1 MRRFSL
7 SLKNKNPISL
17 TSMRFL
23 KILLALVVLLLVIGG
38 VLLWTVPADFAYRQ
52 GARFLGP
59 IVLSGVRGTLWD
71 GHADGVSVLGR
82 DLGEID
88 WRMSKGGLL
97 RGTMVADVRIQGT
110 DIDAA
115 GLVERESGGALTLR
129 DVHFRFPAE
138 VLAPMLDV
146 KDLSLQGAV
155 SGVVAIA
162 SVRNGLV
169 ESATGNARWTEAG
182 VSGAADARFADI
194 LGEFAAKPGGGIA
207 GTAHDD
213 GTGNL
218 AVNATFQVALDGFK
232 ADAVLSARNDDP
244 QVQETLRHV
253 GEPQPDGSSKL
264 AIRGR
269 IFKLY

>member
-1 MRRFSL
+1 MRV
-7 SLKNKNPISL
+7 
-17 TSMRFL
+17 L
-23 KILLALVVLLLVIGG
+23 KILLALVVLLLLVGG
-38 VLLWTVPADFAYRQ
+38 VVLWTLPADVAYRQ

-59 IVLSGVRGTLWD
+59 VVLSGVRGTLWD

-88 WRMSKGGLL
+88 WRMSKGSLL
-97 RGTMVADVRIQGT
+97 RGNMAADVRIQGV
-110 DIDAA
+110 DVDAA
-115 GLVERESGGALTLR
+115 GLVERDRDGVLTLR
-129 DVHFRFPAE
+129 DVRFRFPAE
-138 VLAPMLDV
+138 MLAPMLDM
-146 KDLSLQGAV
+146 KDLVLLGAV
-155 SGVVAIA
+155 SGVVATA
-162 SVRNGLV
+162 TVRNGLV
-169 ESATGNARWTEAG
+169 EAATGNARWSEAG
-182 VSGAADARFADI
+182 VSGAADARIADI
-194 LGEFAAKPGGGIA
+194 LGEFAAQPNGGIA

-218 AVNATFQVALDGFK
+218 AVNATFQIALAGFT

-269 IFKLY
+269 MFKLY

>member
-1 MRRFSL
+1 MRV
-7 SLKNKNPISL
+7 
-17 TSMRFL
+17 L
-23 KILLALVVLLLVIGG
+23 KILLVLVILLLVVGG
-38 VLLWTVPADFAYRQ
+38 VLLWTLPADVAYRQ

-59 IVLSGVRGTLWD
+59 VVLSGVRGTLWD

-82 DLGEID
+82 DLGEVD
-88 WRMSKGGLL
+88 WRMSKGGVL
-97 RGTMVADVRIQGT
+97 RGSMVADVRIQGT
-110 DIDAA
+110 DVDAA
-115 GLVERESGGALTLR
+115 GLVERERNGALTLR

-155 SGVVAIA
+155 SGVVATA
-162 SVRNGLV
+162 TVQNGLV
-169 ESATGNARWTEAG
+169 ASAAGNARWSEAG
-182 VSGAADARFADI
+182 ISGAADARFADI
-194 LGEFAAKPGGGIA
+194 LAEFAAQPNGGVA

-218 AVNATFQVALDGFK
+218 AVNATFRAALDGFS
-232 ADAVLSARNDDP
+232 ADAVLRARNNDP

-253 GEPQPDGSSKL
+253 GEPQPDGSSKV

-269 IFKLY
+269 MFKLY

>member
-1 MRRFSL
+1 
-7 SLKNKNPISL
+7 
-17 TSMRFL
+17 MRFL
-23 KILLALVVLLLVIGG
+23 KILLALVILLLVVGG
-38 VLLWTVPADFAYRQ
+38 VLLWTLPADVAYRQ

-82 DLGEID
+82 DLGEMD
-88 WRMSKGGLL
+88 WRMSKGGVL
-97 RGTMVADVRIQGT
+97 RGSMAADVRIQGT
-110 DIDAA
+110 DVDAA
-115 GLVERESGGALTLR
+115 GLVERERGGALILR

-146 KDLSLQGAV
+146 KDLSLLGAV
-155 SGVVAIA
+155 SGVVATA
-162 SVRNGLV
+162 TVQNGLV
-169 ESATGNARWTEAG
+169 ASAAGNARWSEAG
-182 VSGAADARFADI
+182 ISGAADARFADI
-194 LGEFAAKPGGGIA
+194 LAEFAAQPNGGVA

-218 AVNATFQVALDGFK
+218 AVNATFRAALDGFS
-232 ADAVLSARNDDP
+232 ADAVLSARNNDP

-253 GEPQPDGSSKL
+253 GEPQPDGSSKV

-269 IFKLY
+269 TFKLY

>member
-1 MRRFSL
+1 MR
-7 SLKNKNPISL
+7 I
-17 TSMRFL
+17 L
-23 KILLALVVLLLVIGG
+23 KILFALVVLLLVIGG

-59 IVLSGVRGTLWD
+59 VVLTGVRGTLWD

-82 DLGEID
+82 DLGEVD

-97 RGTMVADVRIQGT
+97 RGSMVADVRVQGT
-110 DIDAA
+110 DVDAA
-115 GLVERESGGALTLR
+115 GLVERERDGGLVLR

-146 KDLSLQGAV
+146 KDLSLLGAV
-155 SGVVAIA
+155 SGVVASA
-162 SVRNGLV
+162 TLRNGLV
-169 ESATGNARWTEAG
+169 ESATGTARWSEAG

-194 LGEFAAKPGGGIA
+194 VGEFAAQPNGGIA

-218 AVNATFQVALDGFK
+218 AVNATFQAALDGFT
-232 ADAVLSARNDDP
+232 ANAVLRARNGDSA
-244 QVQETLRHV
+244 VQETLRHV
-253 GEPQPDGSSKL
+253 GEPQPDGSSKI

-269 IFKLY
+269 MFKLY

>member
-1 MRRFSL
+1 MR
-7 SLKNKNPISL
+7 I
-17 TSMRFL
+17 L

-59 IVLSGVRGTLWD
+59 VVLSGVRGTLWD

-82 DLGEID
+82 DLGEVD

-97 RGTMVADVRIQGT
+97 RGSLVADVRIQGT
-110 DIDAA
+110 DVDAA
-115 GLVERESGGALTLR
+115 GLVERERDGGLVLR

-146 KDLSLQGAV
+146 KDLSLLGAV
-155 SGVVAIA
+155 SGVVATA
-162 SVRNGLV
+162 TLRNGLV
-169 ESATGNARWTEAG
+169 ESATGTARWSEAG

-194 LGEFAAKPGGGIA
+194 VGEFAAQPNGGIA

-218 AVNATFQVALDGFK
+218 AVNATFQAALDGF
-232 ADAVLSARNDDP
+232 AANAVLRARNNDSA
-244 QVQETLRHV
+244 VQETLRHV

-269 IFKLY
+269 MFKLY

>member
-1 MRRFSL
+1 MRL
-7 SLKNKNPISL
+7 
-17 TSMRFL
+17 L

-38 VLLWTVPADFAYRQ
+38 ILLWTVPADFAYRQ

-88 WRMSKGGLL
+88 WRMSKGGVL
-97 RGTMVADVRIQGT
+97 RGSMVADVRIQGT
-110 DIDAA
+110 DVDAV
-115 GLVERESGGALTLR
+115 GLVERERSGALILR
-129 DVHFRFPAE
+129 DVRFRFPAQ

-146 KDLSLQGAV
+146 KDLSLLGAV
-155 SGVVAIA
+155 SGVVASA
-162 SVRNGLV
+162 AVRNGLV
-169 ESATGNARWTEAG
+169 ESATGNARWSEAG

-194 LGEFAAKPGGGIA
+194 LGEFAAQPNGGIA

-218 AVNATFQVALDGFK
+218 AVNATFQAALDGFT
-232 ADAVLSARNDDP
+232 ANAVLRARNNDP
-244 QVQETLRHV
+244 DVQETLRHV
-253 GEPQPDGSSKL
+253 GEPQPDGSSKV

-269 IFKLY
+269 MFKLY

>member
-1 MRRFSL
+1 MRL
-7 SLKNKNPISL
+7 
-17 TSMRFL
+17 L

-97 RGTMVADVRIQGT
+97 RGDMVADVRIQGT
-110 DIDAA
+110 DVDAA
-115 GLVERESGGALTLR
+115 GVVERERGGALVVR
-129 DVHFRFPAE
+129 DMHFRFPAE

-146 KDLSLQGAV
+146 KDLSLLGAV
-155 SGVVAIA
+155 SGVVATA
-162 SVRNGLV
+162 TVRNGLV
-169 ESATGNARWTEAG
+169 ESATGNARWSEAG

-194 LGEFAAKPGGGIA
+194 VGEFAAQPNGGIA
-207 GTAHDD
+207 GTARDD

-218 AVNATFQVALDGFK
+218 AVNATFEIALGGF
-232 ADAVLSARNDDP
+232 AANAVLSARNNDA

-253 GEPQPDGSSKL
+253 GEPQPDGSSKV

-269 IFKLY
+269 MFKLY

>member
-1 MRRFSL
+1 MR
-7 SLKNKNPISL
+7 I
-17 TSMRFL
+17 L
-23 KILLALVVLLLVIGG
+23 KILLAILVLLIVIGG

-52 GARFLGP
+52 GARLLGP

-71 GHADGVSVLGR
+71 GHADGISVLGR

-88 WRMSKGGLL
+88 WRMSKASFF
-97 RGTMVADVRIQGT
+97 RGNMSADVRIQGT
-110 DIDAA
+110 DVDAA
-115 GLVERESGGALTLR
+115 GLVERERSGALMLR

-146 KDLSLQGAV
+146 KDLSLLGAV
-155 SGVVAIA
+155 SGVVATA
-162 SVRNGLV
+162 TVRNGLV
-169 ESATGNARWTEAG
+169 ESATGSARWTEAG

-194 LGEFAAKPGGGIA
+194 LGEFAAQPNGGIA

-218 AVNATFQVALDGFK
+218 AVNATFTVALDGF
-232 ADAVLSARNDDP
+232 AANAILSARNDDP

-253 GEPQPDGSSKL
+253 GEPQPDGTSKL

-269 IFKLY
+269 MFKLY